1 MVVSP
6 PRLLEGGSS
15 RAADLAARFGFRSGE
30 RGTHASRSI
39 MLADLSQLLSST
51 APGAAHQD
59 YRLAILE
66 NNVLGKA
73 TASTR
78 LWSWK
83 KLRELYGLD
92 PHLAVFRC
100 FRQLW
105 EADSAG
111 RPLLALLCAS
121 ARDPLLRMSAEV
133 ILEAP
138 LGSAVS
144 SGDFAKAM
152 KETFPDRFS
161 SESLEA
167 LGIRLAA
174 SWTQSGHLTAGKI
187 RKRARPVVSPEA
199 AVYALFL
206 GRLTGARGPLLFS
219 TFWTALLDV
228 PEETLHDLATRA
240 SRRAWID
247 LRRAGTVVEVGFPKL
262 LLREEEEALREPD

>member
-51 APGAAHQD
+51 PPGAAYQD
-59 YRLAILE
+59 YRLAIQE
-66 NNVLGKA
+66 DNVLGKA

-92 PHLAVFRC
+92 PRLAVFRC

-105 EADSAG
+105 ETDSAG
-111 RPLLALLCAS
+111 RPLLALLCAC
-121 ARDPLLRMSAEV
+121 ARDPLLRTSAAV

-138 LGSAVS
+138 LGSAVR

-152 KETFPDRFS
+152 EQEVPDRFTPKTLQS
-161 SESLEA
+161 MGRNL
-167 LGIRLAA
+167 LA

-187 RKRARPVVSPEA
+187 RKRARPLVSPEA

-219 TFWTALLDV
+219 TFWTALLDI
-228 PEETLHDLATRA
+228 PEETLHEFAARA
-240 SRRAWID
+240 SRRSWID
-247 LRRAGTVVEVGFPKL
+247 LRRAGNVVEVGFPKL